1 MEIFAAIIG
10 VISTIVG
17 LVVAIVSKRR
27 VVEHKYIYD
36 NYTKSISCY
45 DNHFWVF
52 ISIVFLYPLSVY
64 ALVQSNTISNTL
76 IDTIYNFALISILL
90 VVVISIIS
98 LIFYESKNQKLNNLY
113 KKIDL
118 TSFIIILTSYI
129 SLNIYLIYNAINS

>member
-52 ISIVFLYPLSVY
+52 MSIVFLYPLSVY
-64 ALVQSNTISNTL
+64 ALVQSNSISNTL